1 MTLRHA
7 GDYTLFALAIVVC
20 LFTAVYFARSWF
32 RKKKNRVGNI
42 YMAKSVFLSMV
53 LVQVSA
59 SVIYKSD
66 YWNRDYI
73 RLIVYGVGVVAYIVM
88 IGSLIREQ
96 NRDREHARQLQAR
109 YDELVKTIN
118 GEGEDS

>member
-1 MTLRHA
+1 MTLRQL

-32 RKKKNRVGNI
+32 RKVRNRVGNI
-42 YMAKSVFLSMV
+42 YMAKSVFLSIV

-59 SVIYKSD
+59 SVLYKSD

-73 RLIVYGVGVVAYIVM
+73 RLIVYGIGVLAYIVM
-88 IGSLIREQ
+88 LVSLIREQ
-96 NRDREHARQLQAR
+96 NQDREDARQLQQK
-109 YDELVKTIN
+109 YDNLMAQIREKN
-118 GEGEDS
+118 R

>member
-1 MTLRHA
+1 MTLRQL
-7 GDYTLFALAIVVC
+7 GDYTLFALAVVVC
-20 LFTAVYFARSWF
+20 LFTALYFARSWY

-42 YMAKSVFLSMV
+42 YMAKSVFLSLV

-88 IGSLIREQ
+88 LVSLWREQ
-96 NRDREHARQLQAR
+96 NRDRREASELQQK
-109 YDELVKTIN
+109 YDTLMAQIN
-118 GEGEDS
+118 EGKRL